1 MISALF
7 KKKLS
12 EDQLSNIFVNGVLE
26 VVDKG
31 FEEVASL
38 IDEDPAFV
46 KKPNVLEASDGHF
59 TMIVIATNISYLK
72 ESFDAAYL
80 ATLEE
85 LVSEKFANVF
95 DMDVATF
102 EKYLKDYSSFLSRVN
117 HPSKT
122 MLYSMSKGIFYKY
135 KLNQFQDEYFRRL
148 DCPNPLFL
156 KRMDEVMKNFIWNWD
171 AFFKR
176 YKMHSF

>member
-1 MISALF
+1 MISTLF

-12 EDQLSNIFVNGVLE
+12 EDQLSNIFVNGVIE

-46 KKPNVLEASDGHF
+46 ERPNVLGASDGHF
-59 TMIVIATNISYLK
+59 TMIVIATNISCLK
-72 ESFDAAYL
+72 DSFDPSDL
-80 ATLEE
+80 SSLEKS
-85 LVSEKFANVF
+85 VNEKFAEVF
-95 DMDVATF
+95 DMELATF
-102 EKYLKDYSSFLSRVN
+102 EKYLNDYTSFLSRVN

-156 KRMDEVMKNFIWNWD
+156 KRMDEVMKNFLWNWD